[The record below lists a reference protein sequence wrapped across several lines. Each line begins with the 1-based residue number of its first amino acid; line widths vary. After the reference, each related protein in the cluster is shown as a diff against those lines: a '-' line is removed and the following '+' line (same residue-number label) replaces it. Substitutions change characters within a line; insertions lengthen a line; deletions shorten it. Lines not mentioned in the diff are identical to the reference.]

1 MIRNEKLNINIFNYD
16 ESYDK
21 PQVICLG
28 FFDCIHLGHLK
39 LFNKAKLLSHLNNL
53 EISCFTFENNPLS
66 YFSDQ
71 KLVYTFEERIVL
83 FSSLNINNVF
93 KAYFDDKFLS
103 LNKEDFLNNLCMNK
117 NIKAIVCGEDYTFG
131 YKKEGNVDYLKKY
144 CINNN
149 IELYIEDLKLSNNK
163 KISSKSIRN
172 MLIDGEI
179 EEANKLLISPYSASG
194 KVISGKGI
202 GSKKIY
208 PTINIQL
215 NQEKVIIK
223 PGVYYTLT
231 CIDGVSFKSVT
242 NVGTKPT
249 LNDYSKNI
257 ETYILFYNKDLYNK
271 EITIKFIKRIRDIA
285 KFNTIDE
292 LKNQISK
299 DIDYVLTI

>member
-1 MIRNEKLNINIFNYD
+1 MAFIF
-16 ESYDK
+16 
-21 PQVICLG
+21 L
-28 FFDCIHLGHLK
+28 FMHK
-39 LFNKAKLLSHLNNL
+39 LFKK
-53 EISCFTFENNPLS
+53 
-66 YFSDQ
+66 
-71 KLVYTFEERIVL
+71 
-83 FSSLNINNVF
+83 SSLF
-93 KAYFDDKFLS
+93 KDK
-103 LNKEDFLNNLCMNK
+103 
-117 NIKAIVCGEDYTFG
+117 
-131 YKKEGNVDYLKKY
+131 
-144 CINNN
+144 
-149 IELYIEDLKLSNNK
+149 KLS
-163 KISSKSIRN
+163 SKYA
-172 MLIDGEI
+172 L
-179 EEANKLLISPYSASG
+179 KTLFISPYSASG

-271 EITIKFIKRIRDIA
+271 EITIKFIKRIRDIV